1 MHLKVNL
8 FNNIDDFK
16 YMKSLRSNLHNCLL
30 TRFNKED
37 LIEKDV
43 FKIATF
49 LDPNFGLDTFEP
61 SNQND
66 VKNRVKFQ
74 LKLLNPIDS
83 SINSTVMQSSSI
95 QCNVRSNNYISFK
108 EPSLT
113 LTKSD
118 DVDLSID
125 LYINL
130 IRQNE
135 FTDALNFW
143 KCYQNKFPELAQ
155 LAKKFLGVQASSA
168 SVERMFNFAGHIL
181 SNKRRRSSI
190 KLFENLVF
198 LKLNEIYL

>member
-1 MHLKVNL
+1 MYLKVNL
-8 FNNIDDFK
+8 INNIDDFK
-16 YMKSLRSNLHNCLL
+16 YTKSLRSNLHNCLV

-66 VKNRVKFQ
+66 VKNRVKIQ

-95 QCNVRSNNYISFK
+95 QCNVRRNNYNSFK

-113 LTKSD
+113 FNKSD
-118 DVDLSID
+118 DIDLSID
-125 LYINL
+125 SYINL

-155 LAKKFLGVQASSA
+155 LAKKYLGVQASSA
-168 SVERMFNFAGHIL
+168 AVERMFNFAGHIL
-181 SNKRRRSSI
+181 SNKRRRSRI
-190 KLFENLVF
+190 
-198 LKLNEIYL
+198 